1 MNRCE
6 EIIANVK
13 MEECYAGLSLVFD
26 GSQLI
31 KEEIILAIEKVSKN
45 KNIFP
50 DVFDN
55 SNNPPSAKPAFYLEF
70 SDEVQRDSG
79 NFFEA
84 ILRELKID
92 KCENSV
98 IDYNQTGEKIC

>member
-1 MNRCE
+1 MNRCD

-26 GSQLI
+26 GSDAL
-31 KEEIILAIEKVSKN
+31 KEEISQAIEKISEQK
-45 KNIFP
+45 KMSP

-55 SNNPPSAKPAFYLEF
+55 SNNPSSAKPAFYLEF
-70 SDEVQRDSG
+70 SDEVQRESG
-79 NFFEA
+79 DFFEA
-84 ILRELKID
+84 ILRELHID

-98 IDYNQTGEKIC
+98 IDYEQTGEKTC